1 MNINL
6 IHFPLVS
13 TDPFITSLT
22 PLPHKQTSGISKY
35 VLLLIALPHQQLGE
49 LSDSDRTDSGSSK
62 DEKSI
67 EQCASHLVSL
77 LIEPNKYN
85 YYAI

>member
-6 IHFPLVS
+6 IHSPLVS
-13 TDPFITSLT
+13 LDPFITSLT
-22 PLPHKQTSGISKY
+22 PLLHKQTDISKY
-35 VLLLIALPHQQLGE
+35 VLLLISLPHQQLHE

-62 DEKSI
+62 DEKGI
-67 EQCASHLVSL
+67 EQCTSHLVSL